1 MKLFGDGV
9 DSDVVVSNA
18 NNKNSGHKKD
28 CEDKLELNCTKSGTK
43 VSKSSQVQLNSD
55 IVRPGLSMFLKDGM
69 KPGCKE
75 SKTNRADPNLR
86 QLLTGIKLSASM
98 LSRTNA
104 VDPEQVTPMM
114 DKVKPSCA
122 KVFTGSNEPNFKKS
136 RVGKN
141 SSSFTQLRIKVK
153 ESIRAWSKT
162 GSMRS
167 SWSLPVARRDE
178 SIWHIDLTNKGRS
191 R

>member
-9 DSDVVVSNA
+9 DSGVVVSNA

-28 CEDKLELNCTKSGTK
+28 CEDKLEPNCTKSGTK
-43 VSKSSQVQLNSD
+43 VSKSSQVQLNND

-69 KPGCKE
+69 KPRCKE

-86 QLLTGIKLSASM
+86 QLLTGIKLPGSM

-104 VDPEQVTPMM
+104 VDPEQVTPGM

-122 KVFTGSNEPNFKKS
+122 
-136 RVGKN
+136 
-141 SSSFTQLRIKVK
+141 
-153 ESIRAWSKT
+153 
-162 GSMRS
+162 
-167 SWSLPVARRDE
+167 
-178 SIWHIDLTNKGRS
+178 
-191 R
+191 